1 MGEKQPSKR
10 LGCRPTEYA
19 CDRYWSTLQVGG
31 IADLYHLAE
40 VMHLCEDA
48 ESLGS
53 LVAQGALL
61 KGRGP
66 SGPNGQSA
74 GVLELAM
81 HRHLVR
87 LGQLSR
93 AAEVVSTLCGKCDV
107 YLISR
112 AVRITPLKNDG
123 DHSFRRRFRP
133 SRNLLSVFS
142 CRFSASWRQ
151 ENSEKTEKKATKMEV
166 EKFCGAL

>member
-1 MGEKQPSKR
+1 
-10 LGCRPTEYA
+10 
-19 CDRYWSTLQVGG
+19 
-31 IADLYHLAE
+31 
-40 VMHLCEDA
+40 MHLCEDA

-112 AVRITPLKNDG
+112 AVRITP
-123 DHSFRRRFRP
+123 RRRPLFSP
-133 SRNLLSVFS
+133 PFSTVTEPALGLFVPLCGFLASRKQRKNGEKSDENGSLKIL
-142 CRFSASWRQ
+142 WRLIG
-151 ENSEKTEKKATKMEV
+151 N
-166 EKFCGAL
+166 

>member
-1 MGEKQPSKR
+1 
-10 LGCRPTEYA
+10 
-19 CDRYWSTLQVGG
+19 
-31 IADLYHLAE
+31 
-40 VMHLCEDA
+40 MHLCEDA

-112 AVRITPLKNDG
+112 AVRITP
-123 DHSFRRRFRP
+123 RRRPLFSPPFVWP
-133 SRNLLSVFS
+133 SQN
-142 CRFSASWRQ
+142 RFP
-151 ENSEKTEKKATKMEV
+151 V
-166 EKFCGAL
+166 LHP